1 MPYTPYHFGPS
12 GLVGLAFRRWI
23 DVPVFA
29 LVNVAIDCEVVIDW
43 IFQPGWPVHQTMH
56 FHTLIFGAV
65 FGAVYGAA
73 MYWFRP
79 LRTLCEK
86 SMEWFGLPYRAILSK
101 MILAGI
107 LGIWFHT
114 MIDSIH
120 HEDVQIF
127 WPFRQDNPIWALA
140 VGPYLKH
147 IYEVRDWVVAGC
159 IACWAMLAVY
169 YGGLVDVF
177 HFRKQRMKLARKTRL
192 EASDEA
198 LADTKPSI

>member
-23 DVPVFA
+23 DVPVFVLA
-29 LVNVAIDCEVVIDW
+29 NVAIDTEVVLDW
-43 IFQPGWPVHQTMH
+43 IFEPGWPVHQTMH

-73 MYWFRP
+73 MYKIRP
-79 LRTLCEK
+79 LRTFCEK

-107 LGIWFHT
+107 LGIWFH
-114 MIDSIH
+114 IAVDFY

-127 WPFRQDNPIWALA
+127 WPFRMDNPVWQYA
-140 VGPYLKH
+140 VGPYLERIH
-147 IYEVRDWVVAGC
+147 ELRSWVVAGC
-159 IACWAMLAVY
+159 IICWAGLVVY
-169 YGGLVDVF
+169 YGWLIDIF
-177 HFRKQRMKLARKTRL
+177 QLRKQRIENARKARL
-192 EASDEA
+192 EGSGQAV
-198 LADTKPSI
+198 KPV